1 MGQGKDYIPH
11 SLGYCY
17 CLAFM
22 IMNLKVNTNYGNSV
36 IGLPCMKH
44 YFNWFKVPLYKVLFG
59 LKETYILT
67 ELQGILLIPECNL
80 FRLRKTSPLAK
91 PRANLFQI
99 TKTGTVSQ
107 DG

>member
-1 MGQGKDYIPH
+1 MEIVLSACH
-11 SLGYCY
+11 AWNIIL
-17 CLAFM
+17 
-22 IMNLKVNTNYGNSV
+22 
-36 IGLPCMKH
+36 IG
-44 YFNWFKVPLYKVLFG
+44 FKVPLYKVLFG

-67 ELQGILLIPECNL
+67 ELQGILLIPKCNL